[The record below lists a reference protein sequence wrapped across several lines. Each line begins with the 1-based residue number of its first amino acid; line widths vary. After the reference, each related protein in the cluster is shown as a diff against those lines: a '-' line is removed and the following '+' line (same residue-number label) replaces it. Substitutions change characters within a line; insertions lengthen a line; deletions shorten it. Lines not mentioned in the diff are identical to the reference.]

1 MRVHLRPLR
10 RLELLLKGSFK
21 AAVKFPEGLYLQG
34 LKGSCVRFPKEVSEV
49 ICKGF
54 SGLGFGR
61 LGVRLG
67 SASGSRKCRFS
78 IGFRALETQTLPR

>member
-1 MRVHLRPLR
+1 M
-10 RLELLLKGSFK
+10 
-21 AAVKFPEGLYLQG
+21 
-34 LKGSCVRFPKEVSEV
+34 

-78 IGFRALETQTLPR
+78 IGFRALEIQILPR